1 MNDDLERALKALPA
15 RTVDLEFADRV
26 RVQAH
31 RELQLRAPL
40 LPLAAA
46 VVSFVYLA
54 WAVTYAGAL
63 YR

>member
-1 MNDDLERALKALPA
+1 MNDDLDRALKDLPA
-15 RTVDLEFADRV
+15 RRVDPVFAERV
-26 RVQAH
+26 RLAARQ
-31 RELQLRAPL
+31 ELVLRAPL